1 MLTEQPSGPNGTMTI
16 RSFHV
21 EAVQKRTGRD
31 QFSNSYT
38 LSISIA
44 FIPLNSPHR
53 FHSTITIFH
62 SVNLKTNSVS
72 TVFRFWITAES
83 RQLVFKQCS
92 PHPQPLPLPLL
103 NIQCWT
109 STQTTG
115 RSGIKP

>member
-83 RQLVFKQCS
+83 RQERIIWVDLHSGLEFKEMVKTRINA
-92 PHPQPLPLPLL
+92 PE
-103 NIQCWT
+103 IQ
-109 STQTTG
+109 
-115 RSGIKP
+115 KFK